1 MLEENY
7 SNAKEELK
15 MKTKKLKKLWIKF
28 TEKKED
34 LKDLH
39 AEFGLERE
47 DLIETIRALDKQIK
61 LKHLIVDS
69 FVPPNYVEIIEQVR
83 AL

>member
-1 MLEENY
+1 
-7 SNAKEELK
+7 

-47 DLIETIRALDKQIK
+47 DLFETIRALDKQIK
-61 LKHLIVDS
+61 LKYLIVDS
-69 FVPPNYVEIIEQVR
+69 FVPPNYPITLYNTRHSSIFNQKGMM
-83 AL
+83 AW